1 MRDYADMHIDEWGK
15 QMPETAMGDL
25 EPRQRRRLIVAS
37 LLRSLLTAAVL
48 VALYYLAPVDG
59 EWRLSSLLRMAV
71 GSTVFVVVVV
81 WEIRR
86 IISSEFPGIR
96 AIEALAATVP
106 LFLVLFASTYF
117 MMSTFG
123 TGNFSQ
129 EGLSRTDA
137 MYFTVTVFSTVGF
150 GDISPTSE
158 SARLVVS
165 GQMILDLFILGFGI
179 NAIVSA
185 AKIGRKRQSES
196 NST

>member
-1 MRDYADMHIDEWGK
+1 MS
-15 QMPETAMGDL
+15 ETAMGDL
-25 EPRQRRRLIVAS
+25 EPHQRRRLIAAS
-37 LLRSLLTAAVL
+37 LLRSLLIAAVL
-48 VALYYLAPVDG
+48 VALYYIAPVDG
-59 EWRLSSLLRMAV
+59 EWRLSSVLRVVV
-71 GSTVFVVVVV
+71 GSIVFVVVVV

-86 IISSEFPGIR
+86 IVSSEFPGIR

-117 MMSTFG
+117 MMSTLG

-129 EGLSRTDA
+129 ADLSRTDA
-137 MYFTVTVFSTVGF
+137 LYFTVTVFSTVGF

-185 AKIGRKRQSES
+185 AKIGRKRQSKS
-196 NST
+196 AST

>member
-1 MRDYADMHIDEWGK
+1 M
-15 QMPETAMGDL
+15 
-25 EPRQRRRLIVAS
+25 
-37 LLRSLLTAAVL
+37 L
-48 VALYYLAPVDG
+48 VALYYIAPVDG
-59 EWRLSSLLRMAV
+59 EWRLSSVLRVAV
-71 GSTVFVVVVV
+71 GATVFVVLVI

-106 LFLVLFASTYF
+106 LFLILFASTYF

-123 TGNFSQ
+123 TGTFSQ
-129 EGLSRTDA
+129 EDLSRTDA
-137 MYFTVTVFSTVGF
+137 LYFTVTVFSTVGF

-179 NAIVSA
+179 NAFVSA
-185 AKIGRKRQSES
+185 AKLGRKRQSES
-196 NST
+196 NS

>member
-1 MRDYADMHIDEWGK
+1 
-15 QMPETAMGDL
+15 MPETAMGDL
-25 EPRQRRRLIVAS
+25 EPRQRRRLIAAS

-48 VALYYLAPVDG
+48 VALYYIAPVDG
-59 EWRLSSLLRMAV
+59 EWRLSSVLRVAV
-71 GSTVFVVVVV
+71 GSTVFVVLVV

-106 LFLVLFASTYF
+106 LFLILFASTYF

-123 TGNFSQ
+123 TGTFSQ
-129 EGLSRTDA
+129 EDLSRTDA
-137 MYFTVTVFSTVGF
+137 LYFTVTVFSTVGF

-179 NAIVSA
+179 NAFVSA
-185 AKIGRKRQSES
+185 AKLGRKRQSES
-196 NST
+196 SST

>member
-1 MRDYADMHIDEWGK
+1 
-15 QMPETAMGDL
+15 MGDL

-48 VALYYLAPVDG
+48 VALYYIAPVDG
-59 EWRLSSLLRMAV
+59 EWRLSSVLRVAV
-71 GSTVFVVVVV
+71 GATVFVVLVV

-106 LFLVLFASTYF
+106 LFLILFASMYF

-123 TGNFSQ
+123 TGTFSQ
-129 EGLSRTDA
+129 EDLSRTDA
-137 MYFTVTVFSTVGF
+137 LYFTVTVFSTVGF

-179 NAIVSA
+179 NAFVSA
-185 AKIGRKRQSES
+185 AKLGRKRQSES
-196 NST
+196 SST

>member
-1 MRDYADMHIDEWGK
+1 
-15 QMPETAMGDL
+15 
-25 EPRQRRRLIVAS
+25 
-37 LLRSLLTAAVL
+37 LLRSLLTAAGRS
-48 VALYYLAPVDG
+48 A
-59 EWRLSSLLRMAV
+59 
-71 GSTVFVVVVV
+71 
-81 WEIRR
+81 
-86 IISSEFPGIR
+86 GIR

-129 EGLSRTDA
+129 EDLSRTDSL
-137 MYFTVTVFSTVGF
+137 YFTVTVFSTVGF

-165 GQMILDLFILGFGI
+165 GQMILDLFILGFGV

-185 AKIGRKRQSES
+185 AKMGVSGS
-196 NST
+196 PSPAPLTNSPSVCLMLAKLRGPWVTMYG

>member
-1 MRDYADMHIDEWGK
+1 MA
-15 QMPETAMGDL
+15 ETAVSDL
-25 EPRQRRRLIVAS
+25 EPRQRRRLIVIS

-48 VALYYLAPVDG
+48 VALYYIAPVDG
-59 EWRLSSLLRMAV
+59 EWGLSSWLRVVV
-71 GSTVFVVVVV
+71 GSIVFIAVVV

-86 IISSEFPGIR
+86 IIRSEFPGIR

-117 MMSTFG
+117 TMSTLG

-129 EGLSRTDA
+129 EDLSRTDA
-137 MYFTVTVFSTVGF
+137 LYFTVTVFSTVGF
-150 GDISPTSE
+150 GDISPTSG

-165 GQMILDLFILGFGI
+165 GQMILDLFILGFGV

-196 NST
+196 SSSSSSRT